1 MTDATPPHDTGP
13 DPDSWAAACEED
25 LAAER
30 ARRRERYGPPPLDPV
45 TELRRLADAVTERL
59 GKAGAGLG
67 LDVALLAGQA
77 RSALEPVLER
87 NADVLRHLAGAG
99 RELAAAY
106 RAAVLAHEGR
116 WTRGQQ
122 PPGGERQPAD
132 PPEAADGPGGPE
144 PGGKPRDD
152 GGGAGGSGGPQRI
165 DLD

>member
-1 MTDATPPHDTGP
+1 PAAEAPAVPSMTGAAAPAPRPADTAPATTAAGRREAAGTVAPPPHGSGP
-13 DPDSWAAACEED
+13 GPDSWAAACEAD
-25 LAAER
+25 PAAER

-106 RAAVLAHEGR
+106 RAA
-116 WTRGQQ
+116 
-122 PPGGERQPAD
+122 
-132 PPEAADGPGGPE
+132 
-144 PGGKPRDD
+144 
-152 GGGAGGSGGPQRI
+152 
-165 DLD
+165 